1 MKRKTLFAICF
12 LLLRTMALQAQEP
25 TPFEGD
31 NKKWGFKD
39 NKGAIVVPAKYSYVD
54 NFADGLAP
62 VNIGG
67 IWLENQDHISGGKWG
82 YINKTG
88 KEIVSL
94 KYDDARMFKQGVA
107 MVGVKAEPLYR
118 YGLIN
123 TEGKEIVPTKYDFI
137 YDPEHGVAAYEL
149 KEKVGLIDI
158 TNGKELLPADKY
170 NSLDPSYLS
179 NGLIKAGV
187 GMQNSRKFG
196 LITKS
201 GKEIVP
207 PIYDLIAFFKNG
219 KAKVRIGTY
228 QNKREGM
235 IDTTGKVIV
244 PLKYK
249 TLWDNFEDGL
259 ALFQTV
265 EDKYGFINESGKEVI
280 PALTQYNN
288 VNSFQPTVGLAK
300 VFVGKFPNSK
310 GGFID
315 RTGKEII
322 PPKYDQLGD
331 YFSDGLISVGIGPK
345 KERKFGYI
353 DPSGKEVIPMIY
365 KQAGVFKSGRAQVTD
380 FNNRTFYIDKTG
392 KEIN

>member
-1 MKRKTLFAICF
+1 MSTKTIFTICF

-94 KYDDARMFKQGVA
+94 KYDDARMFKQGVV

-207 PIYDLIAFFKNG
+207 LIYDEIRKFKNG
-219 KAKVRIGTY
+219 KVVVSIGKY
-228 QNKREGM
+228 PNRKAGM
-235 IDTTGKVIV
+235 IDNTGKEIV

-249 TLWDNFEDGL
+249 TLWGNFE
-259 ALFQTV
+259 
-265 EDKYGFINESGKEVI
+265 
-280 PALTQYNN
+280 
-288 VNSFQPTVGLAK
+288 
-300 VFVGKFPNSK
+300 
-310 GGFID
+310 
-315 RTGKEII
+315 
-322 PPKYDQLGD
+322 
-331 YFSDGLISVGIGPK
+331 
-345 KERKFGYI
+345 
-353 DPSGKEVIPMIY
+353 
-365 KQAGVFKSGRAQVTD
+365 
-380 FNNRTFYIDKTG
+380 
-392 KEIN
+392 